1 VSAPRRSLEISLT
14 ALEAL
19 CRCGVT
25 DEERREAQTLLVDVR
40 LTPLLVTDY
49 ADDDL
54 AGTVDYGRVAAVA
67 VATAAE
73 RPYRLLERLATEIA
87 DRLWAAHPL
96 AELHVAVR
104 KQSPPVGS
112 PAATAGAEAIYRR

>member
-1 VSAPRRSLEISLT
+1 M
-14 ALEAL
+14 
-19 CRCGVT
+19 T

-40 LTPLLVTDY
+40 LTPLVVSDY

-54 AGTVDYGRVAAVA
+54 AGTVDYGAVAAVA

-87 DRLWAAHPL
+87 DRLWAAHEL
-96 AELHVAVR
+96 AELHVLCA
-104 KQSPPVGS
+104 SAPPVGA
-112 PAATAGAEAIYRR
+112 PAAAAGAEVTYRR

>member
-1 VSAPRRSLEISLT
+1 MSALQRSLEIALWG
-14 ALEAL
+14 LEAP

-25 DEERREAQTLLVDVR
+25 DEEQREEQTLLLDVR
-40 LTPLLVTDY
+40 LTPLVVSDH

-54 AGTVDYGRVAAVA
+54 AGTIDYGHVAAVA

-104 KQSPPVGS
+104 KQAPPVGA
-112 PAATAGAEAIYRR
+112 PTAAAGVEVTYRR